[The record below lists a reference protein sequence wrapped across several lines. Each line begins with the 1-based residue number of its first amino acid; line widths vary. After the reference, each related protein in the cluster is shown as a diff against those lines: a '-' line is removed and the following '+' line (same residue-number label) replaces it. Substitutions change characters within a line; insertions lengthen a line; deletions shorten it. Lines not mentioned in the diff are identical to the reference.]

1 MKNRNTIFTTILL
14 VLGCFALPSA
24 TQATPSPP
32 SPPSPTNVNVVNTP
46 NVNVAN
52 TTASPVLVRDVDN
65 VARQPF
71 HAEAVGGFADGGST
85 TRGLLIPT
93 VPAGK
98 RLVIEHVS
106 AFARMPIGQSM
117 VGGVLLADDP
127 GALVTVRFHWDRQG
141 HNADGS
147 LDYFVASEP
156 VKFYNN
162 DGLPVAWE
170 VERDNVSGA
179 LPHSVDINCD
189 GYLEDCPTCA
199 Q

>member
-24 TQATPSPP
+24 TQATP

-71 HAEAVGGFADGGST
+71 RAQVVGGFADGAST
-85 TRGLLIPT
+85 TGDITIAT

-98 RLVIEHVS
+98 RLVIEYV
-106 AFARMPIGQSM
+106 SM
-117 VGGVLLADDP
+117 VGAMPLGERILLAGTKDDGTVDDP
-127 GALVTVRFHWDRQG
+127 VVTV
-141 HNADGS
+141 
-147 LDYFVASEP
+147 P
-156 VKFYNN
+156 
-162 DGLPVAWE
+162 
-170 VERDNVSGA
+170 
-179 LPHSVDINCD
+179 
-189 GYLEDCPTCA
+189 
-199 Q
+199 